1 VSREVSDFTGEYG
14 FSLGIKLI
22 GCSCP
27 GGDHGS
33 VFLEQVESRRITHGA
48 GRLQFICNVFHA
60 VSDCV
65 RCASSLRVVDAI
77 LVFALLL
84 STQSWLAEIEERR
97 QQLLAKYGDDQ
108 IVARIMGREVWE
120 GQSHE
125 QLRDALGVPVD
136 TDEKVMKKHRRE
148 IWKYHQTGVNRF
160 GLRVTLEDGIVVGWD
175 QKM

>member
-1 VSREVSDFTGEYG
+1 MLPLSLAICERAPRYTSSPDYFTHP
-14 FSLGIKLI
+14 
-22 GCSCP
+22 C
-27 GGDHGS
+27 
-33 VFLEQVESRRITHGA
+33 RRDT
-48 GRLQFICNVFHA
+48 
-60 VSDCV
+60 
-65 RCASSLRVVDAI
+65 
-77 LVFALLL
+77 
-84 STQSWLAEIEERR
+84 
-97 QQLLAKYGDDQ
+97 
-108 IVARIMGREVWE
+108 IVARIMGREVWQ